1 MTDYSNS
8 ASGGEQRRRPPH
20 LWLIRVI
27 GVMVPR
33 RLRADW
39 RQEWEAELRYRESLL
54 ADWDR
59 LNWKTR
65 FDLLR
70 RSLGA
75 FWDALLLQPSRL
87 EDEMFQDLR
96 FGFRMLLKTPAFTA
110 AAILSLA
117 IGIGATSA
125 IFSVVNNVVLRPLPF
140 PDPEQL
146 VRIWHNK
153 PPAGMTR
160 MSVSAG
166 NVNIWRN
173 QTQSFEDVAAFHQS
187 AAVITGEGEPERISG
202 AGVSNNLLPML
213 GYQPIIGRNFL
224 PEDNRRGG
232 EEVVILSHGLW
243 QRRFGG
249 DPAILGHSITFDH
262 TRNLTIIGVMPP
274 NADFPDN
281 SEFWL
286 PERVLATD
294 SHGMRRLMVIARLKP
309 GVTSEKAQDELT
321 LINRQ
326 LQQQIPADYE
336 NWEAELQPLHESI
349 VGQVR
354 SGLLILFGAVGF
366 VLLIA
371 CANVSNLLLARAT
384 VRQKEMA
391 MRAAL
396 GAGRWRLTRQLLTE
410 STLLALLGGAGG
422 VLLAFWAVKGLIA
435 LNPPDVPRLAQ
446 VSLDVRVLAFTF
458 FTTLVTGLV
467 FGLAPSLHSSNP
479 DLNQALKEGA
489 VSSGGSRRWLRRFR
503 LRDVLVVTQT
513 ALAVVLLVGAG
524 LLIKSFATLR
534 QVELGFEPAN
544 VVTVTLSPPFN
555 RLPKEFRKTD
565 YYRQLVE
572 SLQTMPGVEA
582 AAATTS
588 APTTGAFMNVTF
600 LVAGRPEP
608 PSSDTQR
615 AFVTVVSPDYF
626 RVIGNSLKGGRLF
639 TANDN
644 EGSPPVAIINETMA
658 RSYFA
663 GTDPVGQRIEAQGQ
677 QLEIVGVTADVRQ
690 FALAEENRPSFYRP
704 YRQEEVSFM
713 TLVVKTA
720 GDPASMIPALRN
732 RILDTDK
739 FTAITRILTL
749 NDLISDSVAQPRFYT
764 VLLAIF
770 AGIALTLAALGI
782 YGVIAYSVSQRTH
795 EIGIRVA
802 LGSGPGRILR
812 LVLGRGLILIV
823 TGLGLGLAAAAAV
836 TRVLT
841 GLLFEVKATDPVVFA
856 VIALL
861 LFAVALAAC
870 FVPARKAT
878 QVDPLAA
885 LRHE

>member
-1 MTDYSNS
+1 MTDYSDS
-8 ASGGEQRRRPPH
+8 ASGPEQRRRPPH

-27 GVMVPR
+27 GVIVPR

-140 PDPEQL
+140 PDPERL

-294 SHGMRRLMVIARLKP
+294 SHDMRRLMVIARLKP

-639 TANDN
+639 TDNDN
-644 EGSPPVAIINETMA
+644 EGSPPVAIINDTMA
-658 RSYFA
+658 HSYFS
-663 GTDPVGQRIEAQGQ
+663 GTDPVGQRIEVQGQ
-677 QLEIVGVTADVRQ
+677 QLEIVGVTADVKQ
-690 FALAEENRPSFYRP
+690 FGLAEENKPSFYRP

-861 LFAVALAAC
+861 LFGVALAAC